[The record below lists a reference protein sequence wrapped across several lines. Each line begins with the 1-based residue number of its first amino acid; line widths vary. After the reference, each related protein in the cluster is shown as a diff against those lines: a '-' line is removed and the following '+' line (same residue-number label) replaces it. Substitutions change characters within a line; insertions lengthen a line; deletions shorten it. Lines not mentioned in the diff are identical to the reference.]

1 MTEATNMTDRPAS
14 APGGNAPVDARPL
27 PLQDVRVLD
36 LSRVLAGPLVAQM
49 LGDLGAEVIKVEKPG
64 EGDDSRAYG
73 PPFLDDAEG
82 KRTRESGFYLSANRN
97 KRSITVDLS
106 KPEGQ
111 DIVRRLAQK
120 SDVVI
125 ENFRVGTLAKFGLD
139 YATLSQLNP
148 RVVYLSIT
156 GYGQTGRMAHKPGY
170 DAIFQAAGGHMA
182 VSGAPDH
189 LPGGGP
195 TRSGLSIVD
204 ILTSQYGAIAIL
216 AALNH
221 RDHSHDGAG
230 QYIDL
235 ALLDSMVATLSHR
248 GVQYLI
254 SGKNSP
260 RRGNVGGGGSPS
272 QAFRCSDGQIVLTVG
287 NDLQWRRF
295 CSAIGEP
302 ALAQDPRFL
311 KATSRIENRELLTP
325 MLEAKFASNTKSH
338 WLGVLDLADIPS
350 GPVNELDEVFADSQ
364 VRERGMVVPVPH
376 PVSPSLSLIANPIRF
391 SKTPLTRYN
400 APPMVGEHTE
410 AVMREVLG
418 MDDARIEALRRAKVI

>member
-1 MTEATNMTDRPAS
+1 MT
-14 APGGNAPVDARPL
+14 L
-27 PLQDVRVLD
+27 PLDGLRVLD
-36 LSRVLAGPLVAQM
+36 LSRVLAGPLVGQM
-49 LGDLGAEVIKVEKPG
+49 LGDLGAEVIKIEKPG
-64 EGDDSRAYG
+64 DGDDSRSYG
-73 PPFLDDAEG
+73 PPFLNTADG
-82 KRTRESGFYLSANRN
+82 RRTRESGFYLSANRN
-97 KRSITVDLS
+97 KRSVTVDLS

-111 DIVRRLAQK
+111 DIIRRIAQK

-139 YATLSQLNP
+139 YASLAAQNP
-148 RVVYLSIT
+148 RLVYLSVT
-156 GYGQTGRMAHKPGY
+156 GYGQTGQMADRPGY

-204 ILTSQYGAIAIL
+204 ILTSHYGTIAIL

-221 RDHSHDGAG
+221 RDRTPDGRG

-272 QAFRCSDGQIVLTVG
+272 QAFHCADGQIVLTVG
-287 NDLQWRRF
+287 NDLQWQRF
-295 CSAIGEP
+295 CDAVGEP
-302 ALAQDPRFL
+302 ALAQDPRFT

-325 MLEAKFASNTKSH
+325 TLEAKFASNTKAH
-338 WLGVLDLADIPS
+338 WLEVLGRADIPS
-350 GPVNELDEVFADSQ
+350 GPVNELSEVFKDPQ
-364 VRERGMVVPVPH
+364 VRERGMVVPVVH
-376 PVSPSLSLIANPIRF
+376 PVSPSLPLIANPIRF
-391 SKTPLTRYN
+391 SDTPLTRYDP
-400 APPMVGEHTE
+400 PPMLGEHTA
-410 AVMREVLG
+410 AVLREVLG
-418 MDDARIEALRRAKVI
+418 CTDGEIEALRKIKAI